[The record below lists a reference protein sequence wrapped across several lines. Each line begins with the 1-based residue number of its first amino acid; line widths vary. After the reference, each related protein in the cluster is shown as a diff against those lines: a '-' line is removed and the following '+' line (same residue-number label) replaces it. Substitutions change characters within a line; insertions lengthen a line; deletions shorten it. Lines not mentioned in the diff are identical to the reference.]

1 MKALLIVILIGAA
14 FGAGYVLRGRGQQQ
28 ASKPDERKILYWYDP
43 MHPSYKSD
51 KAGIAP
57 DCGMQLVPKYAD
69 GDQPAAAPA
78 STKTPKFYRDP
89 QQPSYTSDRPGLNPE
104 TGNDLVPV
112 YEDEAPGTIQVAADK
127 QRLIGVQ
134 TSLVEVT
141 TEGRTIRSAGK
152 VVQDET
158 RVTHVHT
165 RTEGWIDK
173 VLVDY
178 TGKLVKQ
185 GDPLVTIYSP
195 ELLATQQEY
204 LLALKAKDA
213 LAHSPFE
220 NSHDHS
226 VSLIEAAR
234 RRLELWNLS
243 EEQIQEVVRTQ
254 KPVRH
259 ITVFSP
265 ASGHILTRNA
275 FPNQQ
280 VKPETE
286 LYTLVDLS
294 HVWVMAEVFESDIA
308 TIASGTHA
316 RLQLPSMPGRTLRGR
331 VSFVVPQVDAET
343 RTLKVRIEAA
353 NPNLLLKPEMFV
365 DVEFQVAPA
374 PRITI
379 PVDAVLDSGEKKT
392 VFIDR
397 GAGAFEPRLVQTGE
411 RFGNRIVILAGLKVG
426 ERIVTSGNF
435 LLDSESRL
443 KSEQHD

>member
-1 MKALLIVILIGAA
+1 MKAIPVILLIGAA
-14 FGAGYVLRGRGQQQ
+14 FGAGYFLRGRSEPT
-28 ASKPDERKILYWYDP
+28 AAKPGERKILYWYDP

-69 GDQPAAAPA
+69 GGAAEKAPEQRTA
-78 STKTPKFYRDP
+78 KFYRDP
-89 QQPSYTSDRPGLNPE
+89 QQRSYTSDKPGLNPE
-104 TGNDLVPV
+104 TGNELEPV
-112 YEDEAPGTIQVAADK
+112 YEELLQIPTDK
-127 QRLIGVQ
+127 QQLIGMQ

-141 TEGRTIRSAGK
+141 TEGRSIRSAGK

-173 VLVDY
+173 VMVDY
-178 TGKLVKQ
+178 TGKLVKK

-204 LLALKAKDA
+204 LLALKAKET

-243 EEQIQEVVRTQ
+243 EEQMQEIVRTG

-259 ITVFSP
+259 ITVYSP
-265 ASGHILTRNA
+265 ASGYVLTRNA

-308 TIASGTHA
+308 TIVNGTHA
-316 RLQLPSMPGRTLRGR
+316 MLQLPSMPGRTLHGR

-343 RTLKVRIEAA
+343 RTLKVRVEAP

-365 DVEFQVAPA
+365 DVEFRVSPA

-379 PVDAVLDSGEKKT
+379 PIDSVLDSGEKKT
-392 VFIDR
+392 VFVDR
-397 GAGAFEPRLVQTGE
+397 GNGSFEPRLIQTGD
-411 RFGNRIVILAGLKVG
+411 RFGDRIVVLAGLKPG
-426 ERIVTSGNF
+426 ERIVTRGNF

-443 KSEQHD
+443 KSSEGHSHD